1 MNENSAF
8 SAVKA
13 STSIIGLFTLRS
25 FLQSPSARAFSTF
38 APGGDGQV
46 LRAGRHRSGREGGGI
61 FLLPSSPPPPPLFF
75 FPGVSAPSPGFP
87 RPSGAHPRRAAF
99 HLKRRKKKKK
109 KAVGV
114 PRKARG
120 PPGPFSGSPHPG
132 SPRREAAGGRSGN
145 AEPSRERRP
154 LRAPR
159 RENRPPPPPPTQI
172 HPGKGWSAVRVKT
185 LATHGQSNRG
195 RTRKG
200 SPVPSRNIPVE
211 TRAVRAE
218 QTQREFC
225 DLIII
230 IFFFYPQ
237 SYAAPCVERGQERGK
252 GNAEENAGRRS
263 LQSDCKRVFF
273 SD

>member
-61 FLLPSSPPPPPLFF
+61 FLLPSSPPPPPFFF

-109 KAVGV
+109 SGGSSAEGEGA
-114 PRKARG
+114 PGALLRFTASRLSPARSSRG
-120 PPGPFSGSPHPG
+120 PLGKRGAVPG
-132 SPRREAAGGRSGN
+132 AA
-145 AEPSRERRP
+145 A
-154 LRAPR
+154 APR
-159 RENRPPPPPPTQI
+159 PAQGEPAAPPTQI